1 MRQKIYATQ
10 QIAEELTREA
20 IAIWKQGNQAE
31 HLEGLEKDPV
41 VSLLLTALAYQEYVA
56 EGELE
61 RLKNEVLDDLTQM
74 LIPHDLIHARPAS
87 ILIQT
92 ATEGSVAEM
101 ELNSQHVFGV
111 GATDVQ
117 FMPLLKTK
125 VFNVSLKGI
134 ERLDARRWKVS
145 LGFKEPV
152 SSLGGLAFVVDSMD
166 FKDLE
171 ITQGGCRVE
180 LVKPWQYANL
190 PTADCFSVDTQ
201 LYNTSLAFD
210 ASTTWFDLF
219 AQHNRRMFVVDTWQN
234 EQTRQFTDQ
243 VSLIFEFKGI
253 DSDFV
258 FDKSKLLLNT
268 MMLVNVTQRSARLS
282 PDAPIAHIS
291 GGEQLLHLL
300 RPSADQMYGTE
311 TPFVVRRAATQR
323 FNVNGLLRLLHCIL
337 DKYSTDYYAFMQV
350 DKMRGMLDGA
360 RLYQWLSSLTRYVES
375 TPEAFSSGIYLILKK
390 TERREDEAL
399 HVKYL
404 TTQGASVNALLDS
417 SVGIRV
423 PAGLSASAT
432 SVIGDFILGS
442 DEVKGADA
450 QNSLARY
457 FLVTGNRLVTSAD
470 LKVFCYNELLLRY
483 NISSSQ
489 IRNISVKNLI
499 SADRR
504 TGGFET
510 EVAITL
516 VNDIF
521 IQRSFAEKKHQAE
534 IILEKMIEVRS
545 ASMYPVRVS
554 IELEQK

>member
-31 HLEGLEKDPV
+31 HMEGLEKDPV
-41 VSLLLTALAYQEYVA
+41 VSLLMTALAYQEYVA

-61 RLKNEVLDDLTQM
+61 RMKNEVLDDLTQM
-74 LIPHDLIHARPAS
+74 LIPYDLTHAKPAS
-87 ILIQT
+87 MLIQT
-92 ATEGSVAEM
+92 ATESSVAEM
-101 ELNSQHVFGV
+101 ELNSQHTFVV
-111 GATDVQ
+111 GTTDIQ
-117 FMPLLKTK
+117 FIPLLKTK
-125 VFNVSLKGI
+125 VFNVSIKSI

-145 LGFKEPV
+145 LAFKEPV
-152 SSLGGLAFVVDSMD
+152 SSLGGLAFVVDGQD

-171 ITQGGCRVE
+171 ITQGGRNVE

-190 PTADCFSVDTQ
+190 PVADCFSVDTQ

-219 AQHNRRMFVVDTWQN
+219 AQHNRRMFVVDVWQS
-234 EQTRQFTDQ
+234 EQTKQFTNQ

-268 MMLVNVTQRSARLS
+268 TMLVNVAQRSARLS
-282 PDAPIAHIS
+282 PDAPIAYIS

-300 RPSADQMYGTE
+300 RPSADQMYGNE

-323 FNVNGLLRLLHCIL
+323 FNVNGLLRLLHCML

-350 DKMRGMLDGA
+350 DKMRGVLDGA

-375 TPEAFSSGIYLILKK
+375 TPGAFSSGVYLILKK
-390 TERREDEAL
+390 AEGREDEAI
-399 HVKYL
+399 HVKFL
-404 TTQGASVNALLDS
+404 TTQGASVNALLDAK
-417 SVGIRV
+417 VGVRV

-432 SVIGDFILGS
+432 TITGDFVPGC
-442 DEVKGADA
+442 DEVQGADA

-457 FLVTGNRLVTSAD
+457 FLITGNRLVTPAD
-470 LKVFCYNELLLRY
+470 LKVFCYNELLQRY
-483 NISSSQ
+483 NIASSQ
-489 IRNISVKNLI
+489 IRNISVRNQI
-499 SADRR
+499 SADKW
-504 TGGFET
+504 TSGFET
-510 EVAITL
+510 EVTITL

-521 IQRSFAEKKHQAE
+521 IQRSFTEKICQAE
-534 IILEKMIEVRS
+534 MILEKMIGVRS
-545 ASMYPVRVS
+545 ASMYPIRVS
-554 IELEQK
+554 IELERK

>member
-20 IAIWKQGNQAE
+20 IAIWKQGNQTE
-31 HLEGLEKDPV
+31 HMEGLEKDPV
-41 VSLLLTALAYQEYVA
+41 VSLLMTALAYQEYVA

-74 LIPHDLIHARPAS
+74 LIPYDLTHAKPAS
-87 ILIQT
+87 MLIQT
-92 ATEGSVAEM
+92 ATESSVAEM
-101 ELNSQHVFGV
+101 ELNSQHTFVV
-111 GATDVQ
+111 GTTDIQ
-117 FMPLLKTK
+117 FIPLLKTK
-125 VFNVSLKGI
+125 VFNVSIKSI

-145 LGFKEPV
+145 LAFKEPV
-152 SSLGGLAFVVDSMD
+152 SSLGGLAFVVDGQD

-171 ITQGGCRVE
+171 ITQGGRNVE

-190 PTADCFSVDTQ
+190 PVADCFSVDTQ

-219 AQHNRRMFVVDTWQN
+219 AQHNRRMFVVDVWQS
-234 EQTRQFTDQ
+234 EQTKQFTNQ

-268 MMLVNVTQRSARLS
+268 TMLVNVAQRSARLS
-282 PDAPIAHIS
+282 PDAPIAYIS

-300 RPSADQMYGTE
+300 RPSADQMYGNE

-323 FNVNGLLRLLHCIL
+323 FNVNGLLRLLHCML

-350 DKMRGMLDGA
+350 DKMRGVLDGA

-375 TPEAFSSGIYLILKK
+375 TPGAFSSGVYLILKK
-390 TERREDEAL
+390 AEGREDEAI
-399 HVKYL
+399 HVKFL
-404 TTQGASVNALLDS
+404 TTQGASVNALLDAK
-417 SVGIRV
+417 VGVRV

-432 SVIGDFILGS
+432 TITGDFVPGC
-442 DEVKGADA
+442 DEVQGADA

-457 FLVTGNRLVTSAD
+457 FLITGNRLVTPAD
-470 LKVFCYNELLLRY
+470 LKVFCYNELLQRY
-483 NISSSQ
+483 NIASSQ
-489 IRNISVKNLI
+489 IRNISVRNQI
-499 SADRR
+499 SADKW
-504 TGGFET
+504 TSGFET
-510 EVAITL
+510 EVTITL

-521 IQRSFAEKKHQAE
+521 IQRSFTEKICQAE
-534 IILEKMIEVRS
+534 MILEKMIGVRS
-545 ASMYPVRVS
+545 ASMYPIRVS
-554 IELEQK
+554 IELERK